1 MIKLIDLALMGLAF
15 SAGIVAFFNPCSY
28 ALLPA
33 YISYYLGKHDDGKKT
48 ESILKRGLEGVG
60 VGIEV
65 TLGFLSVFV
74 IIGVL
79 ISLVSSQI
87 GAYLS
92 WLIPGVGIIL
102 IILGLLWLLDIPLS
116 FPHSF
121 EAPKR
126 GKHVSFYLFG
136 VLYALGSAACVLPIF
151 LMVTLSVVTLSALTA
166 SGFLSG
172 LLVFLSYAPGMGIMM
187 IGVAI
192 AVALSKNVLLEHFK
206 KIMKYVRKA
215 GALILIAAGI
225 YLIYF
230 WHIMFGV

>member
-1 MIKLIDLALMGLAF
+1 MIKVIDLALMGLAF
-15 SAGIVAFFNPCSY
+15 SAGVVTFFNPCSY

-33 YISYYLGKHDDGKKT
+33 YISYYLGKHNDGKKT

-65 TLGFLSVFV
+65 TFGFLSVFV

-79 ISLVSSQI
+79 ISLVSSKI

-92 WLIPGVGIIL
+92 WLIPGVGTIL
-102 IILGLLWLLDIPLS
+102 ITLGGLWLLDISLS
-116 FPHSF
+116 FPHPF
-121 EAPKR
+121 EAPKG

-136 VLYALGSAACVLPIF
+136 VVYALGSAACVLPIF
-151 LMVTLSVVTLSALTA
+151 LMVTLSALTT

-172 LLVFLSYAPGMGIMM
+172 FLVFLSYALGMGIMM
-187 IGVAI
+187 IGVAT
-192 AVALSKNVLLEHFK
+192 AVALSRDVLLKHFK
-206 KIMKYVRKA
+206 KMVKYVRKS
-215 GALILIAAGI
+215 GALILIAAGV

-230 WHIMFGV
+230 WLMVYPG

>member
-1 MIKLIDLALMGLAF
+1 MINVIDLALIGLAF

-33 YISYYLGKHDDGKKT
+33 YISYYLGKHDDEKKT

-92 WLIPGVGIIL
+92 WLIPGVSIIL

-151 LMVTLSVVTLSALTA
+151 LMVTLSALTA

-172 LLVFLSYAPGMGIMM
+172 LLVFLSYALGMGIMM

-206 KIMKYVRKA
+206 KIMRYVRKT
-215 GALILIAAGI
+215 GAIILIAAGI

-230 WHIMFGV
+230 WYTTYVV

>member
-1 MIKLIDLALMGLAF
+1 MIKVIDIALMGLAF

-33 YISYYLGKHDDGKKT
+33 YISYYLGKHDDEKKT

-60 VGIEV
+60 AGIEV

-79 ISLVSSQI
+79 ISFVSSKI

-92 WLIPGVGIIL
+92 WLIPGVGIAL
-102 IILGLLWLLDIPLS
+102 IILGGLWLLDIPLS
-116 FPHSF
+116 FPHAF

-126 GKHVSFYLFG
+126 GKPVSFYLFG
-136 VLYALGSAACVLPIF
+136 IVYALGSAACVLPIF
-151 LMVTLSVVTLSALTA
+151 LMVTLSALTT

-172 LLVFLSYAPGMGIMM
+172 LLVFLSYALGMGIMM
-187 IGVAI
+187 VGVAI
-192 AVALSKNVLLEHFK
+192 AVALSKNVLLKHLQE
-206 KIMKYVRKA
+206 IMIYVRKV
-215 GALILIAAGI
+215 GALILVATGI

-230 WHIMFGV
+230 WRTAFGA